1 MAIHGTLKTMSL
13 TDLLQFLAAGRKTG
27 TLKFDREK
35 ITKQIFFQN
44 GLIVGS
50 KSNDPK
56 EYLGQ
61 LLLHYGKL
69 DEVQLQIAREIQRKS
84 GGKLGEV
91 VVAQGFISDA
101 DVLEV
106 LKTQTLDAIYDL
118 FMWEEGH
125 FEFYDDEHVPDDLT
139 RIEVEP
145 TTVIMEGIYRID
157 ELARYR
163 TLVPSD
169 RSVLELGAGWTSS
182 LSLGKELRLILY
194 FVEKRMSVAEIC
206 YNMHASAFHV
216 YGQLFDLINKGF
228 ARVAGEIAESPVVSA
243 VEIEDLPESV
253 PELLFNARR
262 DLDDNNPEG
271 ALLLIQRVLQ
281 EEPKNLEGQ
290 NLLRTAEEKLIKL
303 LFETELPPH
312 AVPQLLVTPDDL
324 NAQQLGPQEGF
335 VLSRINGEWDIESI
349 LSICPFRDADCL
361 RMIKKLLE
369 RGIIGL

>member
-50 KSNDPK
+50 RSNDPK

-125 FEFYDDEHVPDDLT
+125 FEFYDDEHLPDDLT

-169 RSVLELGAGWTSS
+169 RSILELGAGWTSS

-216 YGQLFDLINKGF
+216 YGQLYDLINKGF
-228 ARVAGEIAESPVVSA
+228 ARVAGEIAESPVVPA
-243 VEIEDLPESV
+243 VEMEDLPESV
-253 PELLFNARR
+253 PELLFTARR

-281 EEPKNLEGQ
+281 EDPKNLEGQ
-290 NLLRTAEEKLIKL
+290 NLLRTAEEELIKL

-361 RMIKKLLE
+361 GMIKKLLE

>member
-27 TLKFDREK
+27 TLKFDSEK

-125 FEFYDDEHVPDDLT
+125 FEFYDDEHLPDDLT

-169 RSVLELGAGWTSS
+169 RSILELGAGWTSS

-290 NLLRTAEEKLIKL
+290 DLLRTAEEKLIKL

-324 NAQQLGPQEGF
+324 TAQQLGPQEGF

>member
-27 TLKFDREK
+27 TLKFDSEK

-125 FEFYDDEHVPDDLT
+125 FEFYDDEHLPDDLT

-169 RSVLELGAGWTSS
+169 RSILELGAGWTSS

-216 YGQLFDLINKGF
+216 YGQLYDLINKGF

-281 EEPKNLEGQ
+281 EDPKNLEGQ

-324 NAQQLGPQEGF
+324 TAQQLGPQEGF

>member
-50 KSNDPK
+50 RSNDPK

-125 FEFYDDEHVPDDLT
+125 FEFYDDEHLPDDLT

-290 NLLRTAEEKLIKL
+290 DLLRTAEEKLIKL

-324 NAQQLGPQEGF
+324 TAQQLGPQEGF

>member
-50 KSNDPK
+50 RSNDPK

-125 FEFYDDEHVPDDLT
+125 FEFYDDEHLPDDLT

-216 YGQLFDLINKGF
+216 YGQLYDLINKGF
-228 ARVAGEIAESPVVSA
+228 ARVAGELAESPIVPP

-253 PELLFNARR
+253 PEMLIAARR
-262 DLDDNNPEG
+262 DLDDDNPEG
-271 ALLLIQRVLQ
+271 ALFLIQRVLQ
-281 EEPKNLEGQ
+281 EEPKNLEAQ
-290 NLLRTAEEKLIKL
+290 SLLLTAEDNLIKY

-312 AVPQLLVTPDDL
+312 AVPQLLVSPDDL
-324 NAQQLGPQEGF
+324 TAQQLGPQEGF

>member
-27 TLKFDREK
+27 TLKFDRDK

-44 GLIVGS
+44 GLIAGS
-50 KSNDPK
+50 KSNDPR

-69 DEVQLQIAREIQRKS
+69 DEHQLQVAREVQRKS

-91 VVAQGFISDA
+91 VVAQGFLSES

-118 FMWEEGH
+118 FVWEEGD
-125 FEFYDDEHVPDDLT
+125 FEFYDAEHLPEDLI

-157 ELARYR
+157 ELARYH

-169 RSVLELGAGWTSS
+169 RTVLELGAGWTSS
-182 LSLGKELRLILY
+182 LSLGKELRQILY

-206 YNMHASAFHV
+206 YNMHSSSFHV
-216 YGQLFDLINKGF
+216 YGQLYDLISKGF
-228 ARVAGEIAESPVVSA
+228 ARVTGEIAEAPVAPVAEMEDLEDTVPEMLVSA
-243 VEIEDLPESV
+243 
-253 PELLFNARR
+253 RR
-262 DLDDNNPEG
+262 YLDDNNSEK
-271 ALLLIQRVLQ
+271 ALLLTQRILQ
-281 EEPKNLEGQ
+281 EEPKNLEAQ
-290 NLLRTAEEKLIKL
+290 DLLHTAEEKLIKQ
-303 LFETELPPH
+303 LFESELPPH

-324 NAQQLGPQEGF
+324 TGQKLGPQEGF

-361 RMIKKLLE
+361 LMIKKLLE

>member
-50 KSNDPK
+50 RSNDPK

-125 FEFYDDEHVPDDLT
+125 FEFYDDEHLPDDLT

-169 RSVLELGAGWTSS
+169 RSILELGAGWTSS

-253 PELLFNARR
+253 PELLFTARR

-290 NLLRTAEEKLIKL
+290 DLLRTAEEKLIKL

>member
-27 TLKFDREK
+27 TLKFDRDK

-44 GLIVGS
+44 GLIAGS
-50 KSNDPK
+50 KSNDPR

-69 DEVQLQIAREIQRKS
+69 DEHQLQVAREVQRKS

-91 VVAQGFISDA
+91 VVAQGFLSES

-118 FMWEEGH
+118 FVWEEGD
-125 FEFYDDEHVPDDLT
+125 FEFYDAEHLPEDLI

-157 ELARYR
+157 ELARYH

-169 RSVLELGAGWTSS
+169 RTVLELGAGWTSS
-182 LSLGKELRLILY
+182 LSLGKELRQILY

-206 YNMHASAFHV
+206 YNMHSSSFHV
-216 YGQLFDLINKGF
+216 YGQLYDLISKGF
-228 ARVAGEIAESPVVSA
+228 ARVTGEIVEAPVAPVAEMEDLEDTVPEMLVSA
-243 VEIEDLPESV
+243 
-253 PELLFNARR
+253 RR
-262 DLDDNNPEG
+262 YLDDNNSEK
-271 ALLLIQRVLQ
+271 ALLLTQRILQ
-281 EEPKNLEGQ
+281 EEPKNLEAQ
-290 NLLRTAEEKLIKL
+290 DLLHTAEEKLIKQ
-303 LFETELPPH
+303 LFESELPPH

-324 NAQQLGPQEGF
+324 TGQKLGPQEGF

-361 RMIKKLLE
+361 LMIKKLLE

>member
-27 TLKFDREK
+27 TLKFDSEK

-125 FEFYDDEHVPDDLT
+125 FEFYDDEHLPDDLT

-169 RSVLELGAGWTSS
+169 RSILELGAGWTSS

-216 YGQLFDLINKGF
+216 YGQLYDLINKGF
-228 ARVAGEIAESPVVSA
+228 ARVAGEIAESSVVPA
-243 VEIEDLPESV
+243 VEMEDLPESV
-253 PELLFNARR
+253 PELLFTARR

-281 EEPKNLEGQ
+281 EDPKNLEGQ

>member
-50 KSNDPK
+50 RSNDPK

-91 VVAQGFISDA
+91 VVAQGLISDA

-125 FEFYDDEHVPDDLT
+125 FEFYDDEHLPDDLT

-290 NLLRTAEEKLIKL
+290 DLLRTAEEKLIKL

-324 NAQQLGPQEGF
+324 TAQQLGPQEGF

>member
-27 TLKFDREK
+27 TLKFDSEK

-125 FEFYDDEHVPDDLT
+125 FEFYDDEHLPDDLT

-169 RSVLELGAGWTSS
+169 RSILELGAGWTSS

-216 YGQLFDLINKGF
+216 YGQLYDLINKGF

-290 NLLRTAEEKLIKL
+290 DLLRTAEEKLIKL

>member
-50 KSNDPK
+50 RSNDPK

-125 FEFYDDEHVPDDLT
+125 FEFYDDEHLPDDLT

-216 YGQLFDLINKGF
+216 YGQLYDLINKGF
-228 ARVAGEIAESPVVSA
+228 ARVAGEIAESPVVPA
-243 VEIEDLPESV
+243 VEMEDLPESV
-253 PELLFNARR
+253 PELLFTARR

-281 EEPKNLEGQ
+281 EDPKNLEGQ
-290 NLLRTAEEKLIKL
+290 NLLRTAEEKLITL

-324 NAQQLGPQEGF
+324 TAQQLGPQEGF

>member
-125 FEFYDDEHVPDDLT
+125 FEFYDDEHLPDDLT

-324 NAQQLGPQEGF
+324 TAQQLGPQEGF

>member
-27 TLKFDREK
+27 TLKFDRDK

-44 GLIVGS
+44 GLIAGS
-50 KSNDPK
+50 KSNDPR

-69 DEVQLQIAREIQRKS
+69 DEPQLQVAREVQRKS

-91 VVAQGFISDA
+91 VVAQGFLSES

-118 FMWEEGH
+118 FVWEEGD
-125 FEFYDDEHVPDDLT
+125 FEFYDAEHLPEDLI

-157 ELARYR
+157 ELARYH

-169 RSVLELGAGWTSS
+169 RTVLELGAGWTSS
-182 LSLGKELRLILY
+182 LSLGKELRQILY

-206 YNMHASAFHV
+206 YNMHSSSFHV
-216 YGQLFDLINKGF
+216 YGQLYDLISKGF
-228 ARVAGEIAESPVVSA
+228 ARVTGEIAEAPVAPVAEMEDLEDTVPEMLVSA
-243 VEIEDLPESV
+243 
-253 PELLFNARR
+253 RR
-262 DLDDNNPEG
+262 YLDDNNSEK
-271 ALLLIQRVLQ
+271 ALLLTQRILQ
-281 EEPKNLEGQ
+281 EEPKNLEAQ
-290 NLLRTAEEKLIKL
+290 DLLHTAEEKLIKQ
-303 LFETELPPH
+303 LFESELPPH

-324 NAQQLGPQEGF
+324 TGQKLGPQEGF

-361 RMIKKLLE
+361 LMIKKLLE

>member
-125 FEFYDDEHVPDDLT
+125 FEFYDDEHLPDDLT

-169 RSVLELGAGWTSS
+169 RSILELGAGWTSS

-253 PELLFNARR
+253 PELLFTARR

-290 NLLRTAEEKLIKL
+290 DLLRTAEEKLIKL

-324 NAQQLGPQEGF
+324 TAQQLGPQEGF

>member
-1 MAIHGTLKTMSL
+1 
-13 TDLLQFLAAGRKTG
+13 
-27 TLKFDREK
+27 
-35 ITKQIFFQN
+35 
-44 GLIVGS
+44 
-50 KSNDPK
+50 
-56 EYLGQ
+56 
-61 LLLHYGKL
+61 
-69 DEVQLQIAREIQRKS
+69 
-84 GGKLGEV
+84 
-91 VVAQGFISDA
+91 
-101 DVLEV
+101 
-106 LKTQTLDAIYDL
+106 
-118 FMWEEGH
+118 
-125 FEFYDDEHVPDDLT
+125 
-139 RIEVEP
+139 
-145 TTVIMEGIYRID
+145 
-157 ELARYR
+157 
-163 TLVPSD
+163 
-169 RSVLELGAGWTSS
+169 
-182 LSLGKELRLILY
+182 
-194 FVEKRMSVAEIC
+194 
-206 YNMHASAFHV
+206 MHASAFHV

-290 NLLRTAEEKLIKL
+290 DLLRTAEEKLIKL

-324 NAQQLGPQEGF
+324 TAQQLGPQEGF